1 MQVDFKNLADK
12 WPSSIVARS
21 KVGSFSGG
29 VLNSKY
35 LANLDSLGKGP
46 KGRIRVG
53 RQIVYSVEALI
64 EFMEKRAEAVE

>member
-1 MQVDFKNLADK
+1 MGIDFKDLADK

-21 KVGSFSGG
+21 QVSNFSGG

-35 LANLDSLGKGP
+35 LANLDSLGRGV

-53 RQIVYSVEALI
+53 RQIVYSVDALI
-64 EFMEKRAEAVE
+64 EFMEQRAEAVE